1 MPVSKYPYSDEQ
13 LIALVRQKDDGAATE
28 LVTRYLPLVRKRASG
43 YFLPGMEAEDIVQE
57 GLLGLLKAI
66 RLYQPGKSEFAAF
79 ASLCIS
85 SSMAD
90 AARSALSGKSIPL
103 RDYTSLSEEGTI
115 LLPAGDPAQQV
126 MAREQLAELER
137 KIRTSLSVFEQQ
149 VLRLYLTGRSYAEI
163 SRLLLTTP
171 KAVDNALQ
179 RVRRKLRSA

>member
-1 MPVSKYPYSDEQ
+1 
-13 LIALVRQKDDGAATE
+13 
-28 LVTRYLPLVRKRASG
+28 
-43 YFLPGMEAEDIVQE
+43 MEAEDIVQE

-103 RDYTSLSEEGTI
+103 RDYASLSEEGTI

>member
-85 SSMAD
+85 SSMGG
-90 AARSALSGKSIPL
+90 RRPL
-103 RDYTSLSEEGTI
+103 RSFRQKHPPAGLYLSE
-115 LLPAGDPAQQV
+115 
-126 MAREQLAELER
+126 
-137 KIRTSLSVFEQQ
+137 
-149 VLRLYLTGRSYAEI
+149 
-163 SRLLLTTP
+163 
-171 KAVDNALQ
+171 
-179 RVRRKLRSA
+179 